1 MDFAMGSDG
10 YESFCGT
17 SYASKLLGLSVGTIQ
32 GLVEKNELRAWRTNG
47 GHRRISLKSIQE
59 YQHRHNL
66 HPNALMHGEERLKVL
81 VVEDDDA
88 TRLMLQMNMDDWGL
102 PLDVIMYTSA
112 MEAMLDIPSL
122 HPQVLLTDLVMPGVD
137 GFEFVKTLHE
147 HASFRSIAVVAMTG
161 LQSEQVKDMGGL
173 PEGVQLLLKP
183 IDLEWLRGFLGALI
197 SVRQMNQRIQGQ
209 KTAEVT

>member
-17 SYASKLLGLSVGTIQ
+17 SYASKLLGLSVGTVQ

-81 VVEDDDA
+81 VVEDDEA
-88 TRLMLQMNMDDWGL
+88 TRLMLQMNFDRWGL

-112 MEAMLDIPSL
+112 IEAMLDIPSL

-137 GFEFVKTLHE
+137 GFEFVKTLNE
-147 HASFRSIAVVAMTG
+147 HASSRSMAVVAMTG
-161 LQSEQVKDMGGL
+161 LCPEQVKDMGGL

-209 KTAEVT
+209 KTAEFT

>member
-1 MDFAMGSDG
+1 MDFAMGSEG

-17 SYASKLLGLSVGTIQ
+17 SYASKILGLSVGTIQ

-81 VVEDDDA
+81 VVEDDEA
-88 TRLMLQMNMDDWGL
+88 SRLMLQMNLDRWDL
-102 PLDVIMYTSA
+102 PLDVIMYSSA
-112 MEAMLDIPSL
+112 IEAMLDIPSL

-137 GFEFVKTLHE
+137 GFELVKTLHE
-147 HASFRSIAVVAMTG
+147 HAGYRSMAVVAMTG
-161 LQSEQVKDMGGL
+161 LQPEQVMDLGGL

-197 SVRQMNQRIQGQ
+197 SVRQMHQRKQGQ
-209 KTAEVT
+209 KTPEVT